1 MSNYEIA
8 KLAVENFEFDNMMP
22 PQTKFYYDEVISIVK
37 EALRIKD
44 LQINTI
50 IENCL

>member
-8 KLAVENFEFDNMMP
+8 KLAVENFEFDNMLP